1 MPWRSQLTTACRRTA
16 LRAAADA
23 ERWAAKDVPRDRMME
38 KYTWNRLNH
47 LQLGRYAEYLAKMEF
62 TLYGFGVYTAEVDDR
77 GIDFVVRLSNS
88 RYYDIQVKSSRS
100 LHYIFFPKDKFDL
113 RENLLAVVVIF
124 VEDKDPQL
132 YLIPSMAWSEPN
144 ALFVSRNYE
153 GKKSK
158 PEWGLN
164 LSQKNLP
171 LLAEFSFDKA
181 VQRLLGHSKG

>member
-1 MPWRSQLTTACRRTA
+1 
-16 LRAAADA
+16 
-23 ERWAAKDVPRDRMME
+23 ME
-38 KYTWNRLNH
+38 KYNWNRLNH

-62 TLYGFGVYTAEVDDR
+62 TLYGFDVYTVEVDDR

-88 RYYDIQVKSSRS
+88 RYYDIQVKSIRD
-100 LHYIFFPKDKFDL
+100 LNYIFFPKDKFDL
-113 RENLLAVVVIF
+113 RDNLIAVVVIF
-124 VEDKDPQL
+124 IEGKAPQL
-132 YLIPSMAWSEPN
+132 YLIPSTVWSEPN
-144 ALFVSRNYE
+144 ALLVSHDYE

-181 VQRLLGHSKG
+181 VQRLLDHR